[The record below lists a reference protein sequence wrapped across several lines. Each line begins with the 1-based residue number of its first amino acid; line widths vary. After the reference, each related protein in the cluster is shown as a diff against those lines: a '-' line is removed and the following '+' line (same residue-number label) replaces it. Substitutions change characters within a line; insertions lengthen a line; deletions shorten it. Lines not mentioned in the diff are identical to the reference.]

1 MIKGGVCWG
10 FLFVCFCVIVVF
22 FLSVLGIG
30 HPHFFIIYLC
40 LCVSV
45 YMHVVPS
52 EVSKGTGS
60 PGAGVRGG
68 YDVLDV
74 VARNLTVALWRSSA
88 RSELWNHIFI
98 LRPRIFH
105 VRQALH

>member
-22 FLSVLGIG
+22 FLSVLEIG

-74 VARNLTVALWRSSA
+74 VARNLTVALWGSSA
-88 RSELWNHIFI
+88 QSELWNHIFI
-98 LRPRIFH
+98 LTTQDLPC
-105 VRQALH
+105 

>member
-1 MIKGGVCWG
+1 MFVGVFC
-10 FLFVCFCVIVVF
+10 LFVFVLLLYF

-30 HPHFFIIYLC
+30 HPYFFIIYLC

-74 VARNLTVALWRSSA
+74 VARNPTVALWRSSA
-88 RSELWNHIFI
+88 QSELWNHIFI